1 MQGQGNGHSE
11 NPSLT
16 ELRVKLNDGLAR
28 NKTMDRKDLPTRS
41 GLGRTTVWGALQD
54 GEPVP
59 SAKTVAALS
68 RALKLP
74 IDELLALRRDAVEGG
89 QRRALGRLIT
99 EWDPY
104 ALEVHPAGP
113 GTITP
118 GRGVPGAE
126 TLPGYVVRAHDRVLA
141 EAVRDAAAGRSRMLA
156 LVGTSSTGKT
166 RACWEAVQLLADKG
180 WSLWHP
186 FDPTR
191 AQAALED
198 LHRVRPR
205 TVVWLNEAQHYLD
218 ASGGFGERIAAA
230 VHTLLLTP
238 ERAPVLVLGTLWP
251 EYYSRYLALP
261 NPSQPDPHS
270 RTRELLAGRVVTVPD
285 AFDDQAL
292 SDARASAVRGDQL
305 LADALTRA
313 ASTGRLAQD
322 LAGAPELLRRYEMGT
337 SGARA
342 LLEAAMDARRLG
354 AGIHLPRDFLIG
366 AATDYLTATDYE
378 QIDDDWAEVALA
390 ELAQLVHGKQ
400 APLRRVALR
409 ESLKVPGAAPQSPSP
424 PPVAGPV
431 LRLADYLEQHGR
443 TARRRWCPPSS
454 FWHAAHTHL
463 DQPDDLASLSHAAQ
477 VRHRLQW
484 AHHLR
489 LKAAAADSPDALLR
503 LAELRARTGAR
514 EDAKTLYR
522 RAADNGSPVALLRLA
537 EIREEA
543 GAQESTKPQSQNT
556 ADRESPDALLRLA
569 IMRERAGDFDTAQ
582 TLYRRALWNSD
593 FSPLLILAEN
603 SREPADA
610 ERLYRQALEKGSI
623 EAVVRLAELRGEAGD
638 WEEAESLA
646 WAAADNSN
654 IEALLVVAWM
664 RERAGEHQAAE
675 TLYHQAADN
684 GFSTY
689 SVFEGATKPFEERW
703 PYGLDP
709 DGTPSPYWP
718 R

>member
-1 MQGQGNGHSE
+1 MQDERNGHSD
-11 NPSLT
+11 NPALT
-16 ELRVKLNDGLAR
+16 ELRAKLNDGLAR
-28 NKTMDRKDLPTRS
+28 NQTMDRKDLPTRS
-41 GLGRTTVWGALQD
+41 GLGRTTVWGALQA

-59 SAKTVAALS
+59 SAKTVAALA

-74 IDELLALRRDAVEGG
+74 VDKLLALRRDAVEGG
-89 QRRALGRLIT
+89 QRLALGRLIA
-99 EWDPY
+99 EWDPC

-113 GTITP
+113 GTIIP
-118 GRGVPGAE
+118 GGGAPAAE
-126 TLPGYVVRAHDRVLA
+126 ALPGYVERAHDLELA
-141 EAVRDAAAGRSRMLA
+141 EAVQDAVAGRSRMLV
-156 LVGTSSTGKT
+156 LVGSSSTGKT
-166 RACWEAVQLLADKG
+166 RACWEAVRLLADKG
-180 WSLWHP
+180 WRLWHP

-191 AQAALED
+191 AKAALED

-218 ASGGFGERIAAA
+218 VPGGVGENIAAA
-230 VHTLLLTP
+230 LHTLLITP

-251 EYYSRYLALP
+251 EYYNRYLALQ
-261 NPSQPDPHS
+261 NPTHPDPHS
-270 RTRELLAGRVVTVPD
+270 RTRELLAGRAVTVPD

-292 SDARASAVRGDQL
+292 ADARASAARGDRL

-322 LAGAPELLRRYEMGT
+322 LAGAPELLRRYETG
-337 SGARA
+337 SPGARA

-354 AGIHLPRDFLIG
+354 VGIHLPLNFLIG

-378 QIDDDWAEVALA
+378 QFDDDWAEVALA

-409 ESLKVPGAAPQSPSP
+409 QPLKPPGAP
-424 PPVAGPV
+424 PPSAPPEAELM

-443 TARRRWCPPSS
+443 TARSRRCPPSS
-454 FWHAAHTHL
+454 FWHAAYTHL
-463 DQPDDLASLSHAAQ
+463 NQPDDLANLSHAAQ

-489 LKAAAADSPDALLR
+489 HKAADADSPDALVR
-503 LAELRARTGAR
+503 LAELRERTGSR
-514 EDAKTLYR
+514 EDAEALYR

-543 GAQESTKPQSQNT
+543 EGQEGTKAQSQHT
-556 ADRESPDALLRLA
+556 ADGESPDALLHLA
-569 IMRERAGDFDTAQ
+569 VMRERAGDFDAAQ
-582 TLYRRALWNSD
+582 TLYRRALGNSD
-593 FSPLLILAEN
+593 INALLSLAEEA
-603 SREPADA
+603 REPEDA
-610 ERLYRQALEKGSI
+610 ESLYRQAIGKGSI
-623 EAVVRLAELRGEAGD
+623 EAVVRLSELRGEAGD

-646 WAAADNSN
+646 WVAADNSN
-654 IEALLVVAWM
+654 IEALLTVAWM

-684 GFSTY
+684 GFIAY
-689 SVFEGATKPFEERW
+689 SVFELPTKPFEERW
-703 PYGLDP
+703 PHGLDP
-709 DGTPSPYWP
+709 DGMPSSCWP